1 MKIFKIVFPLLFFVT
16 LHNLLSAQDKVV
28 IDKVIAVVGNKIIK
42 LSDIE
47 TQYLQ
52 MSNLN
57 QVDEKQMKCQI
68 LEEMIF
74 QKLMVTQAE
83 LDSVVVSDGQVDD
96 ELERRIRYFVDQI
109 GSVEK
114 LELFYKKNITEIKEE
129 MRDLIKEMMLSRTM
143 QNKITENVKV
153 TPAEVRNFF
162 QKIPED
168 SIPLIDEELE
178 FGNIV
183 KQPPISDGE
192 IMRVK
197 DKLNGMR
204 DRIAKGDLFSTIA
217 ALYSDDLLTAKKG
230 GELGFAERGHL
241 KYPEFEAYAYS
252 LKPNEVS
259 PVIKSKQGYHIIQLI
274 ERRGEMI
281 NLRHIL
287 AKPKIDNADL
297 FKAKIFL
304 DSIANLIN
312 TGKINFEDAAQK
324 FSDDPS
330 KINGGIMVNPYS
342 GNTRWQAD
350 QIEQNI
356 YFAIEKLKPSQISQ
370 PQIIKNEDGTQTYRL
385 FYLKNKIP
393 SHKANLKDD
402 YSIIQEYALMQKQEQ
417 ALKDWIE
424 KKKSNVY
431 INIMDDYKNCNFKN
445 KWTSF

>member
-1 MKIFKIVFPLLFFVT
+1 MLI
-16 LHNLLSAQDKVV
+16 AQDKVV
-28 IDKVIAVVGNKIIK
+28 IDKIIAVVGSKSIK

-52 MSNLN
+52 MPNLN
-57 QVDEKQMKCQI
+57 QKDEKEMKCQI

-83 LDSVVVSDGQVDD
+83 LDSIVVSEAQVDD

-114 LELFYKKNITEIKEE
+114 LEIFYKKSITEIKEE
-129 MRDLIKEMMLSRTM
+129 MRDMIKEMMLSRTM

-162 QKIPED
+162 LKIHED
-168 SIPLIDEELE
+168 SIPLINEELE
-178 FGNIV
+178 FGHIV
-183 KQPPISDGE
+183 KQPPISDIE
-192 IMRVK
+192 YTRVK

-204 DRIAKGDLFSTIA
+204 DRIAKGDLFSTLA

-241 KYPEFEAYAYS
+241 KYPEFEAYAYN

-287 AKPKIDNADL
+287 AKPKIDNTDL
-297 FKAKIFL
+297 FKAKFFL
-304 DSIANLIN
+304 DSIAILI
-312 TGKINFEDAAQK
+312 TSGKINFEDAAEK

-350 QIEQNI
+350 QIDQSI
-356 YFAIEKLKPSQISQ
+356 YFAIEKLQTGQITQ

-402 YSIIQEYALMQKQEQ
+402 YSIIQEYALMEKQEQ

-431 INIMDDYKNCNFKN
+431 INIMDEYKNCNFKN